1 LYELLCGR
9 PPFTGDSPVAIAYK
23 QVNEMPEPPSALN
36 PDVSPRL
43 DAVVMKALSK
53 NPANRY
59 QTARAFKE
67 DLERVRNGRDVDA
80 TPLMAAANGAE
91 ATQVIA
97 RPQSTQVLPPQ
108 TDEPGSGRKVWLGV
122 LIGVLIVALL
132 AGGGWLLAQALGGD
146 DVQTVELQNYRGE
159 PWADVE
165 ADLRSLDLVPERRN
179 LVRDPESFE
188 PETVIRTDPE
198 AGQQVEVGSTVTV
211 SVAVAPDVVE
221 VPSVVELTPSA
232 AGSLLEQ
239 FGLVLGEETPAPSE
253 EIPAGQIISQSPEA
267 GDEAEPGS
275 AVDVVVS
282 TGIEEITVPSVTC
295 QKLEGALPELQAAG
309 LEGEVVGTVTP
320 LANCPDPE
328 NIAMQDPEPGTTVEP
343 GTVVQLWQGEAPTS
357 ESPPP
362 EDE

>member
-1 LYELLCGR
+1 
-9 PPFTGDSPVAIAYK
+9 
-23 QVNEMPEPPSALN
+23 
-36 PDVSPRL
+36 
-43 DAVVMKALSK
+43 MKALSK

-59 QTARAFKE
+59 QTARAFME

-122 LIGVLIVALL
+122 LIGILIVALL

-146 DVQTVELQNYRGE
+146 DVQTITLDNYRGQE
-159 PWADVE
+159 FSVVK
-165 ADLRSLDLVPERRN
+165 ADLELLGLQVERKDSP
-179 LVRDPESFE
+179 RDPDEFPS
-188 PETVIRTDPE
+188 ETVIRTTPGAGSVVNEGDPI
-198 AGQQVEVGSTVTV
+198 EVL
-211 SVAVAPDVVE
+211 VAVAPDLVE
-221 VPSVVELTPSA
+221 VPSVVELTPA
-232 AGSLLEQ
+232 AAVSLLEQ
-239 FGLVLGEETPAPSE
+239 FNLVLGDETPAPSE
-253 EIPAGQIISQSPEA
+253 DIPVGQIISQSPEA

-282 TGIEEITVPSVTC
+282 TGIEEIEVPSVTC
-295 QKLEGALPELQAAG
+295 QKVEGALSELRAAG
-309 LEGEVVGTVTP
+309 LDGEVVGTVTP
-320 LANCPDPE
+320 LTNCQDPA
-328 NIAMQDPEPGTTVEP
+328 NIAMQDPEPGTPVEP

-362 EDE
+362 EGE